1 MVHCCAVMFMKNQI
15 KGTVSLLGAVIIWGS
30 TFVAQSVGMDHLGP
44 FTFQAVCC
52 FLAVLALLPLI
63 WIVDHASGRKR
74 NFVASWKNVKLWKS
88 GILCGLALF
97 AATSLQQIGLIDTD
111 AGKAGFITAMYIVL
125 VPILGLFLKKIPPKA
140 TIVSVIMAVIGL
152 YLLSCVGVTEINKG
166 DIYMMAC
173 AIAFAVQILL
183 IDRYAA
189 DFDGLRLNCIQ
200 AMVCAVLS
208 AVFMIATEAPN
219 WNDILVC
226 WFPLCYAGVLSMGI
240 AYSLQIIG
248 QKFIPSTTA
257 SLIMSA
263 ESVIAAVSGWIILKE
278 RMTPIEILGAI
289 LVFAAVIL
297 SQIPVE
303 EKVSKA

>member
-1 MVHCCAVMFMKNQI
+1 MKKQI
-15 KGTVSLLGAVIIWGS
+15 KGTISLFGAVLIWGS

-44 FTFQAVCC
+44 FTFQAVRC

-63 WIVDHASGRKR
+63 WIVDRFSGRKGCYL
-74 NFVASWKNVKLWKS
+74 SCWKNPKLWKS

-97 AATSLQQIGLIDTD
+97 AATTLQQIGLIDTD

-125 VPILGLFLKKIPPKA
+125 VPIFGLFLRKIPSKT
-140 TIVSVIMAVIGL
+140 TIPSVIMAVIGL

-166 DIYMMAC
+166 DLCMMAC
-173 AIAFAVQILL
+173 AVAFAVQILL

-200 AMVCAVLS
+200 ALVCAVLS
-208 AVFMIATEAPN
+208 AVFMTVTETPD
-219 WNDILVC
+219 WNSILVC

-248 QKFIPSTTA
+248 QKYIPSTAA

-263 ESVIAAVSGWIILKE
+263 EAVIAALSGWIILNE
-278 RMTPIEILGAI
+278 RMSPIEILGAV
-289 LVFAAVIL
+289 LVLAAVIL
-297 SQIPVE
+297 SQLP
-303 EKVSKA
+303 EKNKASAA